1 MLEIRDVV
9 VQYGAVRALKEISF
23 RVAPGEIVC
32 ILGANGAGKSTV
44 LRAISGLTPAAG
56 GEILFEGERIDGVA
70 AHRIVEKGI
79 VHCPE
84 GRRIFP
90 DCTVQENLE
99 MGGYTLKSKT
109 QLRENMERA
118 FDYFPRLRERRRQMG
133 STLSGGEQQMLGVA
147 RALMSNPRLLLLDE
161 PSLGLA
167 PLIVQQIFG
176 IIERINR
183 DGVTI
188 LLVEQNANEAL
199 QYSHR
204 GYVLETGRIQLAGN
218 SKELLENPKVVEAYL
233 GV

>member
-1 MLEIRDVV
+1 DVV